1 MDKFPLIVRP
11 FYTMPDPNDPKLS
24 NSYVR
29 RPHAC
34 LALKAFARHRCRYRA
49 HQNPFALWLFAAD
62 VVVCGWG
69 QDIFLRGEEIMS
81 GAQRIHDPELLVER
95 CINNV
100 HGGPIPLEDIKDY
113 IDAFKFGAYP
123 HAGGGVGLERVVSR
137 RSPTQP
143 LDLLTRL
150 RIVCTL
156 IGWFGVV

>member
-1 MDKFPLIVRP
+1 
-11 FYTMPDPNDPKLS
+11 
-24 NSYVR
+24 
-29 RPHAC
+29 
-34 LALKAFARHRCRYRA
+34 
-49 HQNPFALWLFAAD
+49 
-62 VVVCGWG
+62 
-69 QDIFLRGEEIMS
+69 MS

-143 LDLLTRL
+143 VDLLTRL
-150 RIVCTL
+150 RMV
-156 IGWFGVV
+156 

>member
-1 MDKFPLIVRP
+1 MDFRALLSSLELSLILSRVRP
-11 FYTMPDPNDPKLS
+11 
-24 NSYVR
+24 
-29 RPHAC
+29 
-34 LALKAFARHRCRYRA
+34 LAHPISSAVSFLT
-49 HQNPFALWLFAAD
+49 
-62 VVVCGWG
+62 

-143 LDLLTRL
+143 SDLLTRL
-150 RIVCTL
+150 RRV
-156 IGWFGVV
+156 